1 MKSGLAIYSGV
12 SWVNPTEFYRIFWG
26 IGILVFVLALLL
38 FEFELD
44 ELEFVF
50 VLLLVLFGWTA
61 YEVCEEFDLI
71 EELFVFDWD

>member
-1 MKSGLAIYSGV
+1 M
-12 SWVNPTEFYRIFWG
+12 
-26 IGILVFVLALLL
+26 LVFVLALLL

-44 ELEFVF
+44 ELEFVLM
-50 VLLLVLFGWTA
+50 LLFWSVFGWTA